1 MMTEG
6 KPLLITGD
14 FNICFQTISNNRMS
28 RGLYK
33 NGFRQLVTEATH
45 LRGGHIDH
53 AFWKDEND
61 VWKNPE
67 LKRYSPYYSDHDAS
81 CITLVRRE

>member
-28 RGLYK
+28 RGLDM
-33 NGFRQLVTEATH
+33 NWFRQLVKDI
-45 LRGGHIDH
+45 RGGHIDH
-53 AFWKDEND
+53 WKDEND
-61 VWKNPE
+61 VWKKPE

-81 CITLVRRE
+81 CITLLRRE